1 MKTEIHFEGMKF
13 QKLLDGEKNAI
24 QYNENNKDSQT
35 EQVEKEIIRHL
46 AELTVWRLNNEK

>member
-13 QKLLDGEKNAI
+13 QKLLDSEKNGI